1 MRPAVTVA
9 SPTVPATEPSGWMMN
24 STGVELAAPCQT
36 PRRTPSGWRVGVI
49 RGGWPNISLAQSRRK
64 TASTAT
70 REITK
75 ERGRRQGARP
85 AGTPALSLAQLAMC
99 TAPTMAGTQKA
110 HMRRWLALMATRKV
124 KPPTVMRPP
133 KPSHFQAI
141 TRPRNRAAMPRNWR
155 RSVEVRRERS
165 GGPSPKKKA
174 RTRRNSSVPA
184 MRAVQRP
191 ATAIRHEAICKAC
204 MPQSNE
210 IQVRKYLR
218 DCFGSS
224 VEGLRS
230 PIRSGQ
236 LAGGGLG
243 GVFQRVGDLGAG
255 GDQFV
260 IAFPLHAGRA
270 TLLENP
276 QFTQRTQRIAQRKN
290 TRDKHVLHRNAAPRG
305 AAVLTQEKLIVAGY
319 PETLRMVRC
328 HGSEPGLGRALL
340 RRPGGAAVARTQ
352 KLAGEAHRPAV
363 LKIVETNSRQR
374 PGSGGG
380 FYGLP
385 VLTAI
390 GRAQDGAR
398 PAHRP
403 AMIRIQEENVFQRHG
418 CSGLL
423 LGPRGA
429 AIGGVKDGAIEAA
442 RPRAVAQRE
451 KGENVFGGSGV
462 ARLPGLAA
470 IGGGQQN
477 AAFTGDKSV
486 LLVAECNGVQGHR
499 RARIVGR
506 PGVARIGGG
515 VDQSLLTKHKCARN
529 RGRRGVTQVAM
540 LLVGGGGQ
548 QRQQQQQKRAGGHQ
562 SCNRFTIRHDC
573 SLWRPHRNAVR
584 GLRHPVARVTSR
596 ALRMQPGCPMAPWR
610 D

>member
-1 MRPAVTVA
+1 MRPAVRVA
-9 SPTVPATEPSGWMMN
+9 SPTAPVTEPSGWMVN
-24 STGVELAAPCQT
+24 STEMGFAASSAGTRAGTPCQA

-49 RGGWPNISLAQSRRK
+49 RGGWPNISLAQSSRK
-64 TASTAT
+64 TPRVVRRLIQT
-70 REITK
+70 
-75 ERGRRQGARP
+75 ERGRQQGARA
-85 AGTPALSLAQLAMC
+85 AGGPSFSLPQLAMC
-99 TAPTMAGTQKA
+99 TAPTIAGTQKA

-141 TRPRNRAAMPRNWR
+141 TKPRNRAAIPRNWR

-403 AMIRIQEENVFQRHG
+403 AMIRVQEENVFQRHG
-418 CSGLL
+418 GPGLL
-423 LGPRGA
+423 LRPRGA
-429 AIGGVKDGAIEAA
+429 SIGGVENRAIEAA
-442 RPRAVAQRE
+442 HPRAVAERE
-451 KGENVFGGSGV
+451 NGEHVFGGSGL

-470 IGGGQQN
+470 VRGGQQS
-477 AAFTGDKSV
+477 AVLATDKSV
-486 LLVAECNGVQGHR
+486 VRVAE
-499 RARIVGR
+499 
-506 PGVARIGGG
+506 
-515 VDQSLLTKHKCARN
+515 
-529 RGRRGVTQVAM
+529 
-540 LLVGGGGQ
+540 
-548 QRQQQQQKRAGGHQ
+548 
-562 SCNRFTIRHDC
+562 
-573 SLWRPHRNAVR
+573 
-584 GLRHPVARVTSR
+584 
-596 ALRMQPGCPMAPWR
+596 
-610 D
+610 